1 MTMMPFPY
9 KLKEFFTSFN
19 TNIDIEEVEDV
30 SPIDAPLTKWKI
42 WFNCNQLNYAY
53 LLMIVQMIAH
63 DYTVEAIGDNY
74 VTVTG
79 TVAPTAATVLKLAQ
93 PTYIHGTQKKAKPE
107 FDALFQNGNI
117 KYPLIYLQE
126 ISPETWDTDN
136 LSEIASRPNVRIWFL
151 LPCGDWFTDAHYT
164 KVINPMISLVE
175 RFIDELKYQN
185 IIAESGNDYQLNYH
199 ANIGSTSEYGHLKD
213 LLNAP
218 HSGVELRATLSRL
231 EENCC

>member
-1 MTMMPFPY
+1 MSMLPFPY
-9 KLKEFFTSFN
+9 KLKEFFDTFN
-19 TNIDIEEVEDV
+19 VDIDIELVEDI
-30 SPIDAPLTKWKI
+30 SPIDEPLTKWKI
-42 WFNCNQLNYAY
+42 WFDCNQLSYAY
-53 LLMIVQMIAH
+53 ALMIVQLISH
-63 DYTVEAIGDNY
+63 DYTIESANDNY
-74 VTVTG
+74 VVVTG
-79 TVAPTAATVLKLAQ
+79 ITAPTSATFLNLAK
-93 PTYIHGTQKKAKPE
+93 PTYLHGTQKKAKAE

-117 KYPLIYLQE
+117 RYPLIYLQE
-126 ISPETWDTDN
+126 ISPETWDTDK

-151 LPCGDWFTDAHYT
+151 LPCGDWFTDTHYT
-164 KVINPMISLVE
+164 KVINPMITFVE